1 MNVLLIDSDPL
12 FVEGVRNFLSSQ
24 LGHNCRFCND
34 IGAAMLSLKEH
45 VPDVIISEMM
55 MPGLDSFDLI
65 DFLKEQN
72 YDGRI
77 IILSVEED
85 TEARIKALE
94 YGADEVLAKPLALEL
109 LAIILHKMSV
119 SLQASRELEILRKD
133 FEGSLERRLVSI
145 KKELAELQQEYREE
159 LGISGMGVYS
169 ESMRQIT
176 RLCLRLHQDRDLPV
190 LISGETG
197 TGKELIAR
205 LIHFGED
212 NIKLPFISLNCS
224 AIPATLF
231 ESELFGYERGAF
243 TGSNREGKIGK
254 LEMAN
259 GGTLL
264 LDEIG
269 DLPLDMQPK
278 LLRVIQEREMYRVG
292 GTKRIPLDIRF
303 LFATHHDLHRSV
315 RENRFRSDL
324 FYRISTV
331 YIKIPALR
339 ERKEEIIPLA
349 QLFLKQISAKKHQA
363 LKFLTNE
370 TSRLLR
376 EYSWPGNIRELQ
388 GAMERAY
395 LISDDT
401 EISPE
406 YFSFLLP
413 NSPLNYDSLVKR
425 QLFLEFPVQEFD
437 LRSATASII
446 RKALSLHNNNKSK
459 TARYLGISLNRLKR
473 YLQS

>member
-24 LGHNCRFCND
+24 LGHTCRCCKD
-34 IGAAMLSLKEH
+34 IGTAMLGIKEH

-55 MPGLDSFDLI
+55 MPGLDSFDLM

-145 KKELAELQQEYREE
+145 KKELAELQQDYREE

-269 DLPLDMQPK
+269 DL
-278 LLRVIQEREMYRVG
+278 
-292 GTKRIPLDIRF
+292 
-303 LFATHHDLHRSV
+303 
-315 RENRFRSDL
+315 
-324 FYRISTV
+324 
-331 YIKIPALR
+331 
-339 ERKEEIIPLA
+339 
-349 QLFLKQISAKKHQA
+349 
-363 LKFLTNE
+363 
-370 TSRLLR
+370 
-376 EYSWPGNIRELQ
+376 
-388 GAMERAY
+388 
-395 LISDDT
+395 
-401 EISPE
+401 
-406 YFSFLLP
+406 
-413 NSPLNYDSLVKR
+413 
-425 QLFLEFPVQEFD
+425 
-437 LRSATASII
+437 
-446 RKALSLHNNNKSK
+446 
-459 TARYLGISLNRLKR
+459 
-473 YLQS
+473 

>member
-12 FVEGVRNFLSSQ
+12 FVDGVRNFLTTQ
-24 LGHNCRFCND
+24 LGHNCTYCND
-34 IGAAMLSLKEH
+34 IERALEVYPEFA
-45 VPDVIISEMM
+45 PDLIISELM
-55 MPGLDSFDLI
+55 MPGLDSFDLM
-65 DFLKEQN
+65 DFLQEHRFE
-72 YDGRI
+72 GRLL
-77 IILSVEED
+77 ILCADED

-94 YGADEVLAKPLALEL
+94 YGADEVLTKPLALEL
-109 LAIILHKMSV
+109 LAIMIRKMV
-119 SLQASRELEILRKD
+119 QSLQESRELEILRKD
-133 FEGSLERRLVSI
+133 FEGSLQRRLLSI
-145 KKELAELQQEYREE
+145 KKELAELQREYREE

-169 ESMRQIT
+169 EAMRQIT
-176 RLCLRLHQDRDLPV
+176 RLCLRLHEDRDLPV

-205 LIHFGED
+205 LIHFGEE
-212 NIKLPFISLNCS
+212 NSKLPFISLNCS
-224 AIPATLF
+224 AIPSTLF

-292 GTKRIPLDIRF
+292 GTKSIPLNIRF
-303 LFATHHDLHRSV
+303 LFATHHDLHKNVS
-315 RENRFRSDL
+315 ENKFRSDL

-331 YIKIPALR
+331 FIKIPPLR
-339 ERKEEIIPLA
+339 DRKDEIIPLA

-370 TSRLLR
+370 TARLLR
-376 EYSWPGNIRELQ
+376 EYPWPGNIRELQ

-395 LISDDT
+395 LISDET

-413 NSPLNYDSLVKR
+413 NSPINFDALGKR
-425 QLFLEFPVQEFD
+425 QLFLEFPPEEYD
-437 LRSATASII
+437 LNLAIGNI
-446 RKALSLHNNNKSK
+446 MRKALALHNNNKSR

-473 YLQS
+473 YL